1 MSRYDGRVIF
11 KNQDESYAQIFE
23 ERQVP
28 YIRHYGTARM
38 LVPNVR
44 QRRDLTRIN
53 HIWKVGDRFYKL
65 AIKHYGSASY
75 WWVIALYNKAPTES
89 SLRVGNTII
98 VPLPLDRV
106 LHAIGT

>member
-1 MSRYDGRVIF
+1 MSRYDGRIIF

-44 QRRDLTRIN
+44 QRMDLTRIN
-53 HIWKVGDRFYKL
+53 HIWSVGDRLYKL

-75 WWVIALYNKAPTES
+75 WWVIALYNQTPTDAD
-89 SLRVGNTII
+89 LRVGDTVI

-106 LHAIGT
+106 LHTIGT

>member
-44 QRRDLTRIN
+44 QRMDLTRIN
-53 HIWKVGDRFYKL
+53 HIWRVGDRFYKL

-75 WWVIALYNKAPTES
+75 WWVIALYNQAPTES
-89 SLRVGNTII
+89 SLRVGDTLI

>member
-1 MSRYDGRVIF
+1 MSRYDGRIIF

-44 QRRDLTRIN
+44 QRMDPTRIN
-53 HIWKVGDRFYKL
+53 HIWRVGDRFYKL

-75 WWVIALYNKAPTES
+75 WWVIALYNQAPTES
-89 SLRVGNTII
+89 SLRVGDTVI

-106 LHAIGT
+106 LHTIGT

>member
-1 MSRYDGRVIF
+1 MSRYDGRIIF

-44 QRRDLTRIN
+44 QRMDLTRIN
-53 HIWKVGDRFYKL
+53 HIWRVGDRFYKL

-75 WWVIALYNKAPTES
+75 WWVIALYNQAPTES
-89 SLRVGNTII
+89 SLRVGDTII

-106 LHAIGT
+106 LHAKGT